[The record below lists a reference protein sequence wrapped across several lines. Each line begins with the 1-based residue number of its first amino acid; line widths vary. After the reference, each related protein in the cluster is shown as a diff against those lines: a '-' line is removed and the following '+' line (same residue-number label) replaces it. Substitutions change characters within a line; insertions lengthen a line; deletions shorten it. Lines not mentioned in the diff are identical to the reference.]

1 MLLLISM
8 VNAKDIDTINE
19 YSTECEVEEI
29 DVTLFIR
36 MYNKTIWS
44 RPSDRFE
51 FLSKVQLVNLQDVL
65 RRVRRRS

>member
-1 MLLLISM
+1 M
-8 VNAKDIDTINE
+8 VNAKDIDTIKK

-44 RPSDRFE
+44 RPSGRFE

-65 RRVRRRS
+65 RRVQRRS